1 MIESKLPTL
10 HAWVKA
16 FSEAEIPVLSRT
28 AAELADLREIE
39 ETKGTVDASM
49 VADAI
54 SADPLMVLKVLTHVA
69 KQCARRNVETPETV
83 TGAIL
88 MLGIAPFFKA
98 FAEPPTVNEWL
109 ASEPYAVDG
118 LRKVLT
124 RSRRSAHFAMD
135 FAIRRQDEDA
145 GVVHEAALLHDF
157 AEMLLWCHAPK
168 LAREISDLLESDHTL
183 RSTTIQKLILGTSLN
198 AIAHELM
205 RAWRLPEML
214 IKCTDDRRAQDPQV
228 RTVMLAVQLAR
239 HTQHGWESPH
249 AMAALHDDVE
259 EVARLLTLSHDVAER
274 LLRSID
280 S

>member
-10 HAWVKA
+10 HAWAKHFA
-16 FSEAEIPVLSRT
+16 EAEIPVLSRT
-28 AAELADLREIE
+28 AVELEDLREIE

-54 SADPLMVLKVLTHVA
+54 SADPLMMLKVLTHVA
-69 KQCARRNVETPETV
+69 EYCSRRNVETPETL

-88 MLGIAPFFKA
+88 MLGIGPFFKA
-98 FAEPPTVNEWL
+98 FSNVPTVNEWL
-109 ASEPYAVDG
+109 ANEPGAMAG
-118 LRKVLT
+118 LRKVLA
-124 RSRRSAHFAMD
+124 RSRRSAHFAME

-145 GVVHEAALLHDF
+145 AVVHEAALLHDF

-168 LAREISDLLESDHTL
+168 LALEMAQLLESDHTL
-183 RSTTIQKLILGTSLN
+183 RSLPVQRMVLGTTLN

-239 HTQHGWESPH
+239 HTQHGWEAPH
-249 AMAALHDDVE
+249 AQAALYDDVL
-259 EVARLLTLSHDVAER
+259 EVARLLNLSHEVAER
-274 LLRSID
+274 LLRAID